1 MMNILFYSTFK
12 NNKQWLK
19 YIKKR
24 FYKDNIYTLSQN
36 PDYGNI
42 DIAIVWNLPDRILRK
57 LINIKVIFS
66 LGAGVDHI
74 INLPS
79 FNDIKVPVI
88 RIKDK
93 NMAER
98 MCSHVHSQ
106 ILNYQL
112 KIYSFYAAQ
121 NKKKWIGEQY
131 TKLNC
136 DITIGL
142 LGFGFLG
149 KSVGVYLKKLNY
161 NVIAFKKSNREK
173 SILKIPLYTDK
184 NLKKLVINSDIIIS
198 ILPGTKETKN
208 FINKKFLENMKKNAL
223 LVNVGRGITLN
234 EEDLINH
241 LHKNKNFYASLDVF
255 NTEPLPKTSKL
266 WKHRNITI
274 TPHVAAITDL
284 SSAIDYIFNRYKRFK
299 KTGTIRGDVNY
310 RKGY

>member
-1 MMNILFYSTFK
+1 MKK
-12 NNKQWLK
+12 NLVTQ
-19 YIKKR
+19 YIK
-24 FYKDNIYTLSQN
+24 SS
-36 PDYGNI
+36 
-42 DIAIVWNLPDRILRK
+42 
-57 LINIKVIFS
+57 IKF
-66 LGAGVDHI
+66 
-74 INLPS
+74 
-79 FNDIKVPVI
+79 
-88 RIKDK
+88 
-93 NMAER
+93 
-98 MCSHVHSQ
+98 
-106 ILNYQL
+106 QL

-121 NKKKWIGEQY
+121 NKKKWIGEQH

-149 KSVGVYLKKLNY
+149 KLVGVYLKKLNY
-161 NVIAFKKSNREK
+161 NVIAFRKSNKEK

-184 NLKKLVINSDIIIS
+184 NLKKLVMNSDIIIS
-198 ILPGTKETKN
+198 ILPGT
-208 FINKKFLENMKKNAL
+208 IENMKKNAL

-284 SSAIDYIFNRYKRFK
+284 SSAIDYIFNRYTRFK
-299 KTGTIRGDVNY
+299 KTGTIRGDVNF